1 MKENFKSQKG
11 LTLIEVLVSI
21 VLLAIILTSFI
32 GLFTQSTLFTK
43 KNEQK
48 LDTMQTAQKIIN
60 IVEVDLTKQ
69 DLLDN
74 SIIDASGNVL
84 NKPKILTD
92 EDINKLLDDT
102 IVANYK
108 FSAIITNNS
117 SENLIMFKIIVEDPK
132 DKGSKSE
139 TYTYIRR

>member
-1 MKENFKSQKG
+1 MKENFKSQQG

-21 VLLAIILTSFI
+21 VLLAIILTSFM
-32 GLFTQSTLFTK
+32 GFFTQSALFTNQ
-43 KNEQK
+43 NEQK

-60 IVEVDLTKQ
+60 MIEVDLTKQ

-74 SIIDASGNVL
+74 SFIDASGNVL
-84 NKPKILTD
+84 NKPKTLSAA
-92 EDINKLLDDT
+92 DINQLLDDT
-102 IVANYK
+102 IATNYN

-132 DKGSKSE
+132 NKGSKSE

>member
-1 MKENFKSQKG
+1 MKENFKSQQG

-21 VLLAIILTSFI
+21 VLLAIISTSFM
-32 GLFTQSTLFTK
+32 GFFTQSALFTK

-60 IVEVDLTKQ
+60 MIEVDLTKQ

-74 SIIDASGNVL
+74 SFIDASGNVL
-84 NKPKILTD
+84 NKPKTLSAAN
-92 EDINKLLDDT
+92 INQLLDDT
-102 IVANYK
+102 IATNYN

-132 DKGSKSE
+132 NKGSKSE